1 MLQSVLSDSM
11 TYKELVDST
20 YDSACTIL
28 DHNIARKDVDHVVYS
43 HIETLQEYDNME
55 KIYMGRAWSE
65 NALIPRDVS
74 NQVKYSALKEL
85 CNCD

>member
-65 NALIPRDVS
+65 NALIPHDIAQ
-74 NQVKYSALKEL
+74 QVKNSALKEL
-85 CNCD
+85 CNCY

>member
-43 HIETLQEYDNME
+43 HIEILQEYDNVE

-65 NALIPRDVS
+65 NTLIPRDVAK
-74 NQVKYSALKEL
+74 QVKYSALKEL
-85 CNCD
+85 CDCY

>member
-1 MLQSVLSDSM
+1 MLHSVLSDSI

-28 DHNIARKDVDHVVYS
+28 ENNIARKDVDSVIYS
-43 HIETLQEYDNME
+43 HIEALQEYDNVE

-65 NALIPRDVS
+65 NTLIPRGVAK
-74 NQVKYSALKEL
+74 QVEYSALKEL
-85 CNCD
+85 CDCD

>member
-1 MLQSVLSDSM
+1 MLQSALSDSI

-28 DHNIARKDVDHVVYS
+28 ENNIARKDVDSVIYS
-43 HIETLQEYDNME
+43 HIEALQEYDNVE

-65 NALIPRDVS
+65 NTLIPRGVAK
-74 NQVKYSALKEL
+74 QVEYSALKEL
-85 CNCD
+85 CDCD

>member
-1 MLQSVLSDSM
+1 MLQSVLSDSI

-43 HIETLQEYDNME
+43 HIETLQEYDNVE

-65 NALIPRDVS
+65 NTLIPCDVAK
-74 NQVKYSALKEL
+74 QVEYSALKEL
-85 CNCD
+85 CDCD

>member
-1 MLQSVLSDSM
+1 MLQSILSDSI

-28 DHNIARKDVDHVVYS
+28 DHNIARKDVDYVVYS
-43 HIETLQEYDNME
+43 HIEILQEYDNVE

-65 NALIPRDVS
+65 NTLIPRGVAK
-74 NQVKYSALKEL
+74 QVKYSALKEL
-85 CNCD
+85 CNCY